1 MGEQTESRSIVAE
14 LPTILGVIG
23 LFFVAT
29 LYWTDPAWGPAL
41 VLRNATTLSLPF
53 ATIITVGLLVRR
65 HARNIMRGEET
76 LPYDVVTIASAVLMV
91 LLGVVGGMGDPTMA
105 TLYANVNVIGTMAV
119 ISAIA
124 ISVFS
129 PMIRIYRAKTPV
141 MGLLII
147 LSILAFFTYTPLG
160 EMISPAIPRAGDF
173 VQTYI
178 SGASDSAFW
187 ISTYIGAVAL
197 ITRLMLLKERLRP

>member
-1 MGEQTESRSIVAE
+1 MTKQETSILND

-23 LFFVAT
+23 LFIIAS
-29 LYWTDPAWGPAL
+29 LYWTEPGWEVAL
-41 VLRNATTLSLPF
+41 IIRNATTLSLPF
-53 ATIITVGLLVRR
+53 AVIITVGLLIRR

-76 LPYDVVTIASAVLMV
+76 LPYDVITIGGALLIVVLG
-91 LLGVVGGMGDPTMA
+91 LVGGMGDPTMA
-105 TLYANVNVIGTMAV
+105 TLYTNVNVIGTMAV
-119 ISAIA
+119 ISAIS

-129 PMIRIYRAKTPV
+129 PMIRIYRAKTPI

-147 LSILAFFTYTPLG
+147 LSILALFTYTPIG
-160 EMISPAIPRAGDF
+160 EMINPAIPATGDF
-173 VQTYI
+173 IQIWI

-197 ITRLMLLKERLRP
+197 ITRMILLKEKLRP

>member
-1 MGEQTESRSIVAE
+1 MVAKE
-14 LPTILGVIG
+14 RTIISDLPTIIGVIG
-23 LFFVAT
+23 LFWVAT

-41 VLRNATTLSLPF
+41 ILRNATTLSLPF
-53 ATIITVGLLVRR
+53 ATIITVGLLIRR
-65 HARNIMRGEET
+65 HLQNIARGEET
-76 LPYDVVTIASAVLMV
+76 IPYDVVTIVSAVGMV
-91 LLGVVGGMGDPTMA
+91 LLGLVGGMGDPTMA

-141 MGLLII
+141 MGLLIF

-160 EMISPAIPRAGDF
+160 EMISPVIPAAGDF

-197 ITRLMLLKERLRP
+197 ITRMMLLKERLRP

>member
-1 MGEQTESRSIVAE
+1 MTTETEKPSILGE

-23 LFFVAT
+23 LFWVAT
-29 LYWTDPAWGPAL
+29 LYWTDPAWGAAL
-41 VLRNATTLSLPF
+41 VLRNATTLALPF
-53 ATIITVGLLVRR
+53 ATIITVGLLIRR
-65 HARNIMRGEET
+65 HARNITRGEET
-76 LPYDVVTIASAVLMV
+76 LPYDAITIVSAVLMV
-91 LLGVVGGMGDPTMA
+91 LLGVVGGMTDPTMA
-105 TLYANVNVIGTMAV
+105 TLYTNVSVIGTMAV

-147 LSILAFFTYTPLG
+147 LSILALFTYTPIG
-160 EMISPAIPRAGDF
+160 EMIHPIIPKAGDF
-173 VQTYI
+173 VQMYI

-197 ITRLMLLKERLRP
+197 ITRMMLLKERLRP

>member
-1 MGEQTESRSIVAE
+1 MTKQETSILND

-23 LFFVAT
+23 LFIIAS
-29 LYWTDPAWGPAL
+29 LYWTEPGWEVAL
-41 VLRNATTLSLPF
+41 IIRNATTLSLPF
-53 ATIITVGLLVRR
+53 AIIITVGLLIRR

-76 LPYDVVTIASAVLMV
+76 LPYDVITIGGALLIVVLG
-91 LLGVVGGMGDPTMA
+91 LVGGMGDPTMA
-105 TLYANVNVIGTMAV
+105 TLYTNVNVIGTMAV
-119 ISAIA
+119 ISAIS

-129 PMIRIYRAKTPV
+129 PMIRIYRAKTPI

-147 LSILAFFTYTPLG
+147 LSILALFTYTPIG
-160 EMISPAIPRAGDF
+160 EMIHPAIPATGDF
-173 VQTYI
+173 IQIWI

-197 ITRLMLLKERLRP
+197 ITRMILLKEKLRP

>member
-1 MGEQTESRSIVAE
+1 MAKSTSIVQE

-23 LFFVAT
+23 LFWVAVS
-29 LYWTDPAWGPAL
+29 YWTDPAWEPAL

-53 ATIITVGLLVRR
+53 ATIITIGLLMRR
-65 HARNIMRGEET
+65 HIYNIMRGEEGIF
-76 LPYDVVTIASAVLMV
+76 YDVITIVSAVIIALV
-91 LLGVVGGMGDPTMA
+91 GAVGGLTDPTF
-105 TLYANVNVIGTMAV
+105 TTVYTNVNVIGTQAV

-147 LSILAFFTYTPLG
+147 ISIIALFTYTPLG
-160 EMISPAIPRAGDF
+160 EMIHPIIPKTGDF
-173 VQTYI
+173 IQTFI

-187 ISTYIGAVAL
+187 IATYIGAVAL
-197 ITRLMLLKERLRP
+197 ITRMMLLKERLRP